1 VQSGSRGIVVNAN
14 KRPLS
19 VTILAC
25 TYIAVGSIG
34 FAYHLH
40 PIFAR
45 HAFYRDDLLIELTE
59 VAAILSG
66 AFILR
71 GDNWA
76 RWLGL
81 VWIGFHVL
89 ISFFDSLQRIAVHAL
104 FFVVIAY
111 FLFRP
116 QARAYFLPQE
126 LETNAPQ

>member
-1 VQSGSRGIVVNAN
+1 MNATQ
-14 KRPLS
+14 RPLS

-25 TYIAVGSIG
+25 IYIGVGSIG

-40 PIFAR
+40 PILAR
-45 HAFYRDDLLIELTE
+45 HAFHHDDLLVELTE

-76 RWLGL
+76 RWLAL
-81 VWIGFHVL
+81 AWIAFHVV
-89 ISFFDSLQRIAVHAL
+89 ISFFDSLQKVAVHAL
-104 FFVVIAY
+104 LSVAIAY

-116 QARAYFLPQE
+116 QARAYFGHSDQVG
-126 LETNAPQ
+126 T

>member
-1 VQSGSRGIVVNAN
+1 MNAN

-19 VTILAC
+19 LTILAC

-45 HAFYRDDLLIELTE
+45 HALYREDLLIEFTE

-76 RWLGL
+76 RWLALG
-81 VWIGFHVL
+81 WMGFHVL
-89 ISFFDSLQRIAVHAL
+89 ISFFDSLQKIAVHTL
-104 FFVVIAY
+104 FFVVIGY

-116 QARAYFLPQE
+116 QARAHFQPHE
-126 LETNAPQ
+126 PETNAPR